1 MNEKLK
7 DQDIL
12 LVKEPESEKLK
23 VVAGVDKNGKM
34 KTVFPLM
41 ENQPDFMLFDK
52 HSNGLEN
59 FFSNFMHQYKD
70 PTHFGFFR
78 MPMEEFERN
87 PKIVDDFGAL
97 AQYKV
102 SPEDFLKS
110 KQQQEQPQQ
119 QTGGY
124 KSIDPDRIDWAQFE
138 KMGITRESLEKSKA
152 LEPMLNFSKSPGL
165 IPIVIKVD
173 DMTIRT
179 DARLSLKELPDG
191 RIVPNIHA
199 IQKEPQLD
207 RPFYGNTFTDED
219 KKALS
224 ETGHLG
230 RLIDLKIPGK
240 EDVKAFVSIDR
251 LTNDI
256 IACRADKIRIP
267 NEINGVQLTEQQK
280 KELSEGKGVYVEGMT
295 SKNGKNFNATL
306 QINAD
311 KRGIEFQ
318 FGNKLKESQQQGNTQ
333 TEPADKALRVPN
345 KLLGRDI
352 SPEEKAKLKEGQ
364 TVYMEGFT
372 DKKGQPFNAY
382 VKPDFKEG
390 RFRFISPEKYEKQ
403 QVTPDN
409 ASQTQVAINSD
420 GKTNEA
426 TKHTN
431 EPLRQGQVEPTQQQ
445 RQETEQRQQ
454 NKPKGMRM

>member
-34 KTVFPLM
+34 KTVVPSM

-59 FFSNFMHQYKD
+59 FFSNFMRQYKD

-102 SPEDFLKS
+102 SPEDFLKP
-110 KQQQEQPQQ
+110 KQQQEQPQR

-124 KSIDPDRIDWAQFE
+124 KSIDPERIDWAQFE

-152 LEPMLNFSKSPGL
+152 LEGMLNFSKSPGL

-199 IQKEPQLD
+199 IQKEPQLA

-219 KKALS
+219 KKTLS

-333 TEPADKALRVPN
+333 TEQTDKALRVPN

-409 ASQTQVAINSD
+409 ASQTQVAVNTD

-426 TKHTN
+426 TKHAN

-454 NKPKGMRM
+454 NKHKGMRM